1 MSAAPRNP
9 TDIARET
16 IRILAVRRIPPTPE
30 HYREIY
36 AKVANA
42 PLEESFPEK
51 ALKHLSAEIG
61 RAAALPSLEHALAR
75 AISEKDWGLLAKALS
90 VPLTDLAHLQTMA
103 WSALIRDLFRQWE
116 NTASQLMLTQKRE
129 ALEHV
134 LQSAASNPVTLFA
147 RLESLQKS
155 WSQTRPGGSI
165 EMFPADFSDESAS
178 PTISQDAPP
187 DGATDAPSPALR
199 ELLAYVL
206 ENCHAPLDE
215 NAPLAEEC
223 HALIEA
229 VHNAYTPKQFQALR
243 QKLKDFAFRLELLD
257 EDHRELSASLKKLL
271 RLVVENVG
279 ELVLDDQWIHGQIEV
294 VRDILGQPLSQKNLD
309 DAELRFKEVVFKQS
323 QLKLGLQDAQ
333 NAMKA
338 MLADFVEHLT
348 DFTGATSDYHNKI
361 KEISGRISHARRL
374 SDLESVLEE
383 VMRETSAIQASARQS
398 SDNMLTMQLQVR
410 EAETRIRELE
420 RELARASELVR
431 YDQLTGTLNRRG
443 LEEIFEKEIKRSERR
458 QAPVCLALVDIDN
471 FKQLNDSLGHAA
483 GDDAL
488 VHLVKVTRETLR
500 PQDSIARFGGE
511 EFIILFPETSPEQA
525 AVAVTRIQREL
536 TRHIFLYQN
545 QKLLITFSAGI
556 ALRAPGEKSDALI
569 RRADAA
575 MYEAKQS
582 GKNRAVMAPPPSAEC
597 SSAAEGEGL
606 NAQEV

>member
-1 MSAAPRNP
+1 MSAAPKNP

-16 IRILAVRRIPPTPE
+16 IRMLAVRRIPPTPDN
-30 HYREIY
+30 YREIY
-36 AKVANA
+36 AKVAGTPPA
-42 PLEESFPEK
+42 ESFPEK
-51 ALKHLSAEIG
+51 AMKQLAAEIG
-61 RAAALPSLEHALAR
+61 RAAALPSMEHALSQ
-75 AISEKDWGLLAKALS
+75 AIAEKNWTQLAKALS
-90 VPLTDLAHLQTMA
+90 APLTDLTHLQQMA
-103 WSALIRDLFRQWE
+103 WGALIRDLFRQWE

-134 LQSAASNPVTLFA
+134 LQSAASNPATLFA

-155 WSQTRPGGSI
+155 WSQTRHSGSV
-165 EMFPADFSDESAS
+165 EMFPADFSDEPADQA
-178 PTISQDAPP
+178 ISREAP
-187 DGATDAPSPALR
+187 DGMAEAEALVLLLR
-199 ELLAYVL
+199 ELFVYAL
-206 ENCHAPLDE
+206 ENCHASLNDDDL
-215 NAPLAEEC
+215 LAEEC

-229 VHNAYTPKQFQALR
+229 AHSASTPKQFQAMR

-257 EDHRELSASLKKLL
+257 EDHRELSASLQKLL

-333 NAMKA
+333 NAMKS
-338 MLADFVEHLT
+338 MLADFVEHLK
-348 DFTGATSDYHNKI
+348 DFTGATSDYHAKI
-361 KEISGRISHARRL
+361 KAISGRISHVERL

-383 VMRETSAIQASARQS
+383 VMQETIAIQASARQS
-398 SDNMLTMQLQVR
+398 SDNMLAMQSQVR
-410 EAETRIRELE
+410 QAETRIHELE

-458 QAPVCLALVDIDN
+458 HAPVCLALLDIDN
-471 FKQLNDSLGHAA
+471 FKQLNDSLGHTV

-488 VHLVKVTRETLR
+488 VHLVKVARETLR
-500 PQDSIARFGGE
+500 PQDSVARFGGE
-511 EFIILFPETSPEQA
+511 EFIILFPETSLEQA

-545 QKLLITFSAGI
+545 QKLLITFSAGL
-556 ALRAPGEKSDALI
+556 ALYVPGEDQDALI

-582 GKNRAVMAPPPSAEC
+582 GKNRVVTAVAPNADG
-597 SSAAEGEGL
+597 ADLEG
-606 NAQEV
+606 